1 MTEFQIKEDGR
12 TMIPSVFS
20 HAGKKELV
28 LLQYPQ
34 LQALDM
40 VKHCFTTRMGG
51 VSKNEFSSLDLS
63 FNRGDD
69 IEAVKENFRR
79 VAEAMEV
86 PAGQIVCSDQTHTT
100 NVRKVTAED
109 AGSGLTKE
117 RPYHDVDGL
126 ITDVPGLMLATFYAD
141 CVPLYFV
148 DPIRK
153 AVGLSHS
160 GWRGT
165 VHKIGKITVQ
175 AMADQYGSRPEDIV
189 AIIGP
194 SICQDCYEV
203 SEDVILEFQ
212 KYYREDCQS
221 ELYYRKENGKYQLN
235 LWRANEIV
243 MEEAGILPENIH
255 TTQWCTCCN
264 PELLYSHR
272 ASKGK
277 RGNLAAFLGLKRSE

>member
-1 MTEFQIKEDGR
+1 
-12 TMIPSVFS
+12 MIPIQWKQNDKKTMHVNEAENGVVYLTWPAIEKIEGIRHAFS
-20 HAGKKELV
+20 
-28 LLQYPQ
+28 
-34 LQALDM
+34 
-40 VKHCFTTRMGG
+40 TRIGG
-51 VSKNEFSSLDLS
+51 VSKEHLSSMNLS
-63 FNRGDD
+63 FSRGDD
-69 IEAVKENFRR
+69 PANVRENYRRFCEAAGFEVEN
-79 VAEAMEV
+79 
-86 PAGQIVCSDQTHTT
+86 IVTSDQAHTT
-100 NVRKVTAED
+100 KVRYVTKAD
-109 AGSGLTKE
+109 CGSGVT
-117 RPYHDVDGL
+117 RDRDFHDIDGM
-126 ITDVPGLMLATFYAD
+126 ITDEPGVVLATFYAD

-148 DPIRK
+148 DPVHRAI
-153 AVGLSHS
+153 GLSHS

>member
-1 MTEFQIKEDGR
+1 
-12 TMIPSVFS
+12 
-20 HAGKKELV
+20 
-28 LLQYPQ
+28 
-34 LQALDM
+34 
-40 VKHCFTTRMGG
+40 
-51 VSKNEFSSLDLS
+51 
-63 FNRGDD
+63 
-69 IEAVKENFRR
+69 
-79 VAEAMEV
+79 
-86 PAGQIVCSDQTHTT
+86 
-100 NVRKVTAED
+100 
-109 AGSGLTKE
+109 
-117 RPYHDVDGL
+117 
-126 ITDVPGLMLATFYAD
+126 MLATFYAD

-175 AMADQYGSRPEDIV
+175 AMADQYGSRPEAIV

>member
-1 MTEFQIKEDGR
+1 
-12 TMIPSVFS
+12 MIPIQWKQNDKKTMHVNEAENGVVYLTWPAIEKIEGIRHAFS
-20 HAGKKELV
+20 
-28 LLQYPQ
+28 
-34 LQALDM
+34 
-40 VKHCFTTRMGG
+40 TRIGG
-51 VSKNEFSSLDLS
+51 VSKKHLSSMNLS
-63 FNRGDD
+63 FSRGDD
-69 IEAVKENFRR
+69 PANVRENYRRFCEAAGFEVEN
-79 VAEAMEV
+79 
-86 PAGQIVCSDQTHTT
+86 IVTSDQAHTT
-100 NVRKVTAED
+100 KVRYVMKAD
-109 AGSGLTKE
+109 CGSGVT
-117 RPYHDVDGL
+117 RDRDFHDIDGM
-126 ITDVPGLMLATFYAD
+126 ITDEPGVVLATFYAD

-148 DPIRK
+148 DPVHRAI
-153 AVGLSHS
+153 GLSHS

-277 RGNLAAFLGLKRSE
+277 RGNLATFLGLKRSE